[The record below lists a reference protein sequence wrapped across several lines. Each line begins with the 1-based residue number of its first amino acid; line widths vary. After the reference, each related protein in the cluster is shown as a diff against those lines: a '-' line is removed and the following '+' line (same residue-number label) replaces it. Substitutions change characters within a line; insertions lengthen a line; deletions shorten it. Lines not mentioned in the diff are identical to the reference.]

1 MKSTKAIVWTAA
13 GVIMFAIGLYLIKT
27 SVPPTGAWKSLPY
40 VAIGLGSGLFGQGSG
55 ELIHRRVLRKHPK
68 EAKNLEIQRKDERN
82 VMLANSAKAKGFDAM
97 TYIFAALLLAFAWT
111 GVSVEVILPFV
122 AAYLSVQ
129 FYAAYCRFKQE
140 KQF

>member
-1 MKSTKAIVWTAA
+1 MKSAKAIVWTAT
-13 GVIMFAIGLYLIKT
+13 GVLLFAIGLYLIRMSDT
-27 SVPPTGAWKSLPY
+27 PAGAWKALPY
-40 VAIGLGSGLFGQGSG
+40 LAIGIGSGLFGQGAG
-55 ELIHRRVLRKHPK
+55 ELIRRRGLRKHPE
-68 EAKNLEIQRKDERN
+68 EAKNIEIQRKDERN

-97 TYIFAALLLAFAWT
+97 TYIFAALLLAFALT
-111 GVSVEVILPFV
+111 GVSTEVVLPFV